1 MVRHFTSLRALWNDP
16 AGTLDFAGARD
27 ILWEDVAH
35 VIAGKEQ
42 KVRFAQTLF
51 E

>member
-1 MVRHFTSLRALWNDP
+1 MIPP
-16 AGTLDFAGARD
+16 ARGIAQDRD

-51 E
+51 DWLAAN